1 MPRILQS
8 MAVAV
13 HVVEQKCYVLTLL
26 YCTCRIESFFY
37 FVRIFLILFV
47 LYLLHTKKIRSALEV
62 EKKRK
67 SKSGMVRWLHV
78 FIMTI
83 MTSTG

>member
-13 HVVEQKCYVLTLL
+13 HVVEQKCYVLYCTV
-26 YCTCRIESFFY
+26 CTCRIESFFLFCKNLSY
-37 FVRIFLILFV
+37 PFCFV
-47 LYLLHTKKIRSALEV
+47 LHTKKIRSALEV